1 MFPPHFTA
9 SFFGP
14 NFFQVQIFGIVLHV
28 LVAPLEI
35 KPLGP
40 GTWVLP
46 RCKCLIWIF
55 VLGTP
60 GHCQRRDGRC
70 GDFAE
75 GQNMVGKLVSPKIH
89 TWLLL
94 KEYVCYTIWSLSLSL
109 YFFKL
114 CIYSQIYV
122 YMFWIMLSWICR
134 WSGIATNLS
143 FHPGGILE
151 STRITYA
158 LIQEV
163 SWAMI

>member
-94 KEYVCYTIWSLSLSL
+94 KEYVCYTIWSLSLSH
-109 YFFKL
+109 YIFSSCVYIHKSMYTCFGL
-114 CIYSQIYV
+114 CSPEFVGDPGLLQIYH
-122 YMFWIMLSWICR
+122 FIREEFLSR
-134 WSGIATNLS
+134 
-143 FHPGGILE
+143 PE
-151 STRITYA
+151 
-158 LIQEV
+158 
-163 SWAMI
+163 